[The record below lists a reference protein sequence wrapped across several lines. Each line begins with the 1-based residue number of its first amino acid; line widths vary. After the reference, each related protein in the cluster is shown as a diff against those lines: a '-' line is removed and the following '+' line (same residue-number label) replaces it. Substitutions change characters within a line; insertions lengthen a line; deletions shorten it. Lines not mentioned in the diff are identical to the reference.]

1 MNDANIQLQDYLK
14 EYWEYV
20 LKHNPTFATYI
31 GDHRYNDRL
40 EDLSEEA
47 LSAQSEH
54 IKDLLVRTEKVDEAL
69 LNEGNRL
76 NRKLLINALEN
87 NIQMYHYRTHFIPL
101 DHMQGPHIDF
111 PQLIEFHPFH
121 TRKDIDDYIARLRAF
136 PSQIDQVIQLLQK
149 GTEHKITAFKNII
162 AHVLAQV
169 ETFTKFTPE
178 DSPLFSPVQ
187 KIRGG
192 FAGQD
197 VEDISHQI
205 RDAISSGVTP
215 AYRKLHDYLSNEY
228 MKHCREE
235 EGIWSLPKGS
245 GMYRFYVKYHT
256 TTDLSPEDIHETG
269 RSEVA
274 RISSEII
281 TLMDRLGFRG
291 SVREFS
297 AYIKGKGE
305 LYPHSAEEII
315 QGYRDIL
322 GRMDRMLP
330 AYFGRLPRAK
340 YDLKE
345 IEKYREQ
352 AAPAAYYYSPPR
364 DFSRPGY
371 FYVNTYKP
379 EQRPKFDME
388 ALACHEAVPGHHLQI
403 AIMQE
408 LEDIPDFRRYGGS
421 TAFIEG
427 WALYAEKLA
436 KEMGFYQDTFS
447 EYGRLNNEI
456 WRAVRLVVDTGLHF
470 YKWGREETI
479 HYCKENTGLEERE
492 IEVEVDRYIAM
503 PGQAL
508 AYKTGEL
515 KIMELREKAETY
527 LGPAFDI
534 KEFHDRLLEHGA
546 LPLYI
551 LDSMMKAWMEGKI
564 TNPNNADIEK

>member
-1 MNDANIQLQDYLK
+1 MNDADNQLQNYLK
-14 EYWEYV
+14 DYWEYI

-40 EDLSEEA
+40 EDLSEES
-47 LSAQSEH
+47 LYSQSEYF
-54 IKDLLVRTEKVDEAL
+54 KDLLAETEKVDENL
-69 LNEGNRL
+69 LTAGNKLNRL
-76 NRKLLINALEN
+76 LLINALTN
-87 NIQMYHYRTHFIPL
+87 NIRMFRYRTHYLPL

-111 PQLIEFHPFH
+111 PQIIEFHPFN
-121 TRKDIDDYIARLRAF
+121 TRKDVNDYLSRLNAF
-136 PSQIDQVIQLLQK
+136 SSQIDQVIGLLQK
-149 GTEHKITAFKNII
+149 GTEQKITAFKNII
-162 AHVLAQV
+162 EHVLMQV

-187 KIRGG
+187 KIKDG
-192 FAGQD
+192 FSEQD
-197 VEDISHQI
+197 IEDISNQI
-205 RDAISSGVTP
+205 KDAISSGVTP
-215 AYRKLHDYLSNEY
+215 SYKKLYNYLSNEY
-228 MKHCREE
+228 MKHCREK
-235 EGIWSLPKGS
+235 EGVWSLPDGS
-245 GMYRFYVKYHT
+245 DMYRFYVKYHT
-256 TTDLSPEDIHETG
+256 TTDLSPEEIHETG
-269 RSEVA
+269 RREVD
-274 RISSEII
+274 RISGEVIK
-281 TLMDRLGFRG
+281 LMKGLGFSG
-291 SVREFS
+291 SIREFS
-297 AYIKGKGE
+297 AYIKGKTE
-305 LYPHSAEEII
+305 LYPQSAEEIM

-322 GRMDRMLP
+322 ARMDKMLP
-330 AYFGRLPRAK
+330 EFFGRLPRAK

-371 FYVNTYKP
+371 FYVNTFRP
-379 EQRPKFDME
+379 ELRPKFDME

-408 LEDIPDFRRYGGS
+408 LEDLPDFRRYGGS

-456 WRAVRLVVDTGLHF
+456 WRAVRLVVDTGLHY
-470 YKWGREETI
+470 YKWGRAETI
-479 HYCKENTGLEERE
+479 TYCKENTGLEEQE

-515 KIMELREKAETY
+515 KIMELRQESEKS
-527 LGPAFDI
+527 LGQAFDI
-534 KEFHDRLLEHGA
+534 KEFHDRLLENGA
-546 LPLYI
+546 LPLHI
-551 LDSMMKAWMEGKI
+551 LDSMMKAWMDRKI
-564 TNPNNADIEK
+564 TK

>member
-1 MNDANIQLQDYLK
+1 MNDANNQLEAYLK
-14 EYWEYV
+14 DYWEFV

-31 GDHRYNDRL
+31 GDHRYNDTL

-47 LSAQSEH
+47 LSAQNEYV
-54 IKDLLVRTEKVDEAL
+54 KDLLVKTEKVDEAL
-69 LNEGNRL
+69 LTEGNNL
-76 NRKLLINALEN
+76 NRKLLINTLTN
-87 NIQMYHYRTHFIPL
+87 NIEMFRYRTHYLPL

-111 PQLIEFHPFH
+111 PQIIEFHPFNS
-121 TRKDIDDYIARLRAF
+121 RKDVDDYIARLKAF
-136 PSQIDQVIQLLQK
+136 PSQIDQVIGLLQK
-149 GTEHKITAFKNII
+149 GIELKMTAFKNII
-162 AHVLAQV
+162 EHVLMQV

-178 DSPLFSPVQ
+178 DSPLFSPVR
-187 KIRGG
+187 KMKDG
-192 FAGQD
+192 FPEQD
-197 VEDISHQI
+197 IADLSNQVKDVISLN
-205 RDAISSGVTP
+205 VTP
-215 AYRKLHDYLSNEY
+215 AYKKLHEYLSKEY
-228 MKHCREE
+228 IKHCREK
-235 EGIWSLPKGS
+235 EGIWSLPEGS
-245 GMYRFYVKYHT
+245 DMYRFYVKHHT
-256 TTDLSPEDIHETG
+256 TTDLSPEEIHETG
-269 RSEVA
+269 KREA
-274 RISSEII
+274 ERIRDEII
-281 TLMDRLGFRG
+281 KLMKSLGFSG
-291 SVREFS
+291 NVREFS
-297 AYIKGKGE
+297 AHIKGKSE
-305 LYPHSAEEII
+305 LYPRSADEIM

-322 GRMDRMLP
+322 ARMDKMLP
-330 AYFGRLPRAK
+330 EYFGRLPRAK
-340 YDLKE
+340 YDLRE

-371 FYVNTYKP
+371 FYVNTFKP
-379 EQRPKFDME
+379 EQRPKYDME

-408 LEDIPDFRRYGGS
+408 LDDIPDLRRYGGS

-447 EYGRLNNEI
+447 EYGRLNNET

-470 YKWGREETI
+470 YKWGRDETI

-515 KIMELREKAETY
+515 KILELREESEKA

-534 KEFHDRLLEHGA
+534 KAFHDRLLENGA

-551 LDSMMKAWMEGKI
+551 LDTMMKEWIK
-564 TNPNNADIEK
+564 KKSRL